1 MTDEARLNLQRGVP
15 ENPFY
20 PATTYNIESDLDRW
34 IWQHVKIMDKVKE
47 QDRKKEQE
55 KALADYIEQEVG
67 AILEKKLDELLAGF
81 NTL

>member
-34 IWQHVKIMDKVKE
+34 VWQHVKIMNQVKE
-47 QDRKKEQE
+47 QDRKREQE
-55 KALADYIEQEVG
+55 KALEDYIEQEIG
-67 AILEKKLDELLAGF
+67 AILEKKLDELLEGF
-81 NTL
+81 KTL

>member
-34 IWQHVKIMDKVKE
+34 VWQHTKIMNQVKE
-47 QDRKKEQE
+47 QYRQKEEE

-67 AILEKKLDELLAGF
+67 AVLEKKLDELLEGF
-81 NTL
+81 KTF